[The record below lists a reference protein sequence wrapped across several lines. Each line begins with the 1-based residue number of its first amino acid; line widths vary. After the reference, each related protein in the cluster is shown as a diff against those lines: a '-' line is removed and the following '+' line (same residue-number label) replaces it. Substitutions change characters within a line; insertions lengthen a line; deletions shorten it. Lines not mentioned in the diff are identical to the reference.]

1 MKLKTDDTSLITAQQ
16 PDAPTPETPDAAQSP
31 RRSLWKTW
39 IADLLLFCFT
49 GIYVE
54 LCLHLCVY
62 HKLDRHTIYLILFAL
77 QAGVFFS
84 LLTSFLPKILRQIV
98 GVLLVAVQVLFAE
111 VQLVYQCI
119 FGDFMPVSQIGMGG
133 NVIVNFNS
141 QLLYGIR
148 QNLLKILLLLLPLI
162 AVILCLT
169 LRRVQA
175 LKRRLLWKQALA
187 SFAVLLLLLIMT
199 AGILFAG
206 RGKAFSVYH
215 TFTNVNTSTDSS
227 YKKIGMLATT
237 AQELRYMLF
246 SGSGSIM
253 ITPSSLNTSD
263 TPRAYSGNSYNV
275 IESIDFA
282 ALASSA
288 DSDILKAT
296 DEYLANA
303 TPTRKNNYTGLLK
316 DYNLIT
322 ICAESFCPWFISEEL
337 TPTLYKLSHTGIL
350 FENYYGTFQSVT
362 TNGEYTMC
370 MGLYPD
376 MSRTKTDSSFNVA
389 GTNYL
394 PFCLGNAL
402 KGMGYQAWGYHDYI
416 GDFYNRN
423 ITHANMGY
431 DFKAAD
437 SGLNVKIDWPS
448 SDLEMIEAS
457 VNDYINSKEPF
468 HAYYM
473 TFSGHYQYN
482 WDNAMS
488 AKNKAAV
495 EDLPYSEPVKA
506 YIACNLELEYA
517 LEYLMQRLEE
527 AGVADKTCIVLT
539 NDHYPYGL
547 TEDEYNEL
555 AGQTLD
561 TTFEKYR
568 NSFICYV
575 PGLSENIVVDEYCST
590 ADILPT
596 LLNLF
601 GVDYDSRLLAGTD
614 VLSSGLHVAVLS
626 DKSFL
631 TKTFRYDAGTETV
644 IPADENTTVS
654 DELAEAYRLYVDSR
668 FQLSGNILNSDYYA
682 HVFSKES
689 SGGSLADTVVFTDI
703 KSIFNQASVL
713 YMYRKGYVDPETP
726 DTFGGKTTARLGEFV
741 DVLYRI
747 AGRPETDNT
756 ALPSDCEDEEFNAAH
771 PYYNAMCWAYQT
783 RLLRQ
788 NDPNAE
794 YDDKVDYQTACVLIR
809 RYAIMAGV
817 DSGVDQT
824 QLRQLLRDDTDL
836 NREAAKA
843 MFWCDAKDITT
854 RDSDLDELLASS
866 DTHISRY
873 QMTSFLFYL
882 CTYELNLGS

>member
-1 MKLKTDDTSLITAQQ
+1 MRATSSFCLLDGALCTLIV
-16 PDAPTPETPDAAQSP
+16 S
-31 RRSLWKTW
+31 S
-39 IADLLLFCFT
+39 
-49 GIYVE
+49 
-54 LCLHLCVY
+54 
-62 HKLDRHTIYLILFAL
+62 
-77 QAGVFFS
+77 
-84 LLTSFLPKILRQIV
+84 LPKILRQIT
-98 GVLLVAVQVLFAE
+98 GLLLIAAQVLLAE

-187 SFAVLLLLLIMT
+187 SFAVQLLLLIMT

-263 TPRAYSGNSYNV
+263 APRAYSGNSYNV

-402 KGMGYQAWGYHDYI
+402 NGMGYKSYGYHDYI

-517 LEYLMQRLEE
+517 LQYLMQQLEA
-527 AGVADKTCIVLT
+527 AGIADKTCIVLT

-547 TEDEYNEL
+547 TEEEYNEL

-561 TTFEKYR
+561 TKFEKYR

-601 GVDYDSRLLAGTD
+601 GVEYDSRLLAGTD
-614 VLSSGLHVAVLS
+614 VLSSGVHIAMLS
-626 DKSFL
+626 NRSFL
-631 TKTFRYDAGTETV
+631 TKTFRYDADTETV
-644 IPADENTTVS
+644 IPADDSIVIS
-654 DELAEAYRLYVDSR
+654 DELLHAYCLYVDNKFKVS
-668 FQLSGNILNSDYYA
+668 SNIVNSDYYA
-682 HVFSKES
+682 HVFNKEP
-689 SGGSLADTVVFTDI
+689 SGGSLKDTVVFTDI

-713 YMYRKGYVDPETP
+713 YMYRNGYVDPESP
-726 DTFGGKTTARLGEFV
+726 DNFGGQSTAKLGEFV

-747 AGRPETDNT
+747 AGRPETDNS
-756 ALPSDCEDEEFNAAH
+756 ALPPDYESRSFNASY
-771 PYYNAMCWAYQT
+771 PYYDAVCWAYQT
-783 RLLRQ
+783 RILRQ
-788 NDPNAE
+788 SDLLYTG
-794 YDDKVDYQTACVLIR
+794 YDEKMDYRSACMLIYR
-809 RYAIMAGV
+809 FAALAGINTN
-817 DSGVDQT
+817 VDQS
-824 QLRQLLRDDTDL
+824 QLLQVMSDNSNLT
-836 NREAAKA
+836 REAAKA
-843 MFWCDAKDITT
+843 MLWCNQKDITS
-854 RDSDLDELLASS
+854 RDSNLDELLDAYN
-866 DTHISRY
+866 TRISRY

>member
-1 MKLKTDDTSLITAQQ
+1 MC
-16 PDAPTPETPDAAQSP
+16 
-31 RRSLWKTW
+31 RSLWKTW
-39 IADLLLFCFT
+39 WENLLLFCLT
-49 GIYVE
+49 GVYVE
-54 LCLHLCVY
+54 LCLHLCVFRS
-62 HKLDRHTIYLILFAL
+62 LDRYAGYPVLFAL
-77 QAGVFFS
+77 LGGALCTLIVS
-84 LLTSFLPKILRQIV
+84 SLPKVLRQIT
-98 GVLLVAVQVLFAE
+98 GLLLVAAQVMLAE
-111 VQLVYQCI
+111 MQLVYHCI

-133 NVIVNFNS
+133 NVVVNFNS

-148 QNLLKILLLLLPLI
+148 QNLLKILLLLLPLVV
-162 AVILCLT
+162 VILCLA

-175 LKRRLLWKQALA
+175 LRFRLRWKQAMA
-187 SFAVLLLLLIMT
+187 SFAVLLALLLTVTGLMYV
-199 AGILFAG
+199 G
-206 RGKAFSVYH
+206 RDKAFSAYR

-253 ITPSSLNTSD
+253 ITPSSLNISD
-263 TPRAYSGNSYNV
+263 VPRTYSSNSYNV
-275 IESIDFA
+275 IESIDFT
-282 ALASSA
+282 ALADST

-296 DEYLANA
+296 DEYLSNA

-431 DFKAAD
+431 TFKAAD
-437 SGLNVKIDWPS
+437 SGLAMKIDWPS
-448 SDLEMIEAS
+448 SDLEMMEAS
-457 VNDYINSKEPF
+457 VDDYINSGEPF

-488 AKNKAAV
+488 AKNRDAV
-495 EDLPYSEPVKA
+495 KDLPYSEPVKA

-527 AGVADKTCIVLT
+527 AGVADKTCIALT

-547 TEDEYNEL
+547 TEAEYNEL

-631 TKTFRYDAGTETV
+631 TKAFRYDAGTETV

-654 DELAEAYRLYVDSR
+654 GKLAEAYRLYVDSR

-756 ALPSDCEDEEFNAAH
+756 ALPADYENEEFNATH
-771 PYYNAMCWAYQT
+771 PYYNAVCWAYQT

-817 DSGVDQT
+817 DTGVDQM
-824 QLRQLLRDDTDL
+824 QLRQLLRDNPDL

-843 MFWCDAKDITT
+843 MLWCDERDITT
-854 RDSDLDELLASS
+854 RDSNLDELLASA
-866 DTHISRY
+866 DTRISRY

-882 CTYELNLGS
+882 CTYELDIGS

>member
-1 MKLKTDDTSLITAQQ
+1 MLKEKTSDVSMTNTNQGSGTA
-16 PDAPTPETPDAAQSP
+16 AEAAVPMSHG
-31 RRSLWKTW
+31 LWNTW
-39 IADLLLFCFT
+39 RKNLLLFCLT
-49 GIYVE
+49 GVYVE
-54 LCLHLCVY
+54 LCLHLCVFGSM
-62 HKLDRHTIYLILFAL
+62 DRYAGYPALFGLLGGAL
-77 QAGVFFS
+77 CTLVVS
-84 LLTSFLPKILRQIV
+84 SLPKVLRQITGV
-98 GVLLVAVQVLFAE
+98 FLVAAQVLLAE
-111 VQLVYQCI
+111 VQLVYHCI

-133 NVIVNFNS
+133 NVVVNFNS

-162 AVILCLT
+162 AVILCLA
-169 LRRVQA
+169 LRRGQA
-175 LKRRLLWKQALA
+175 LKLRLRWKQTMA
-187 SFAVLLLLLIMT
+187 SFAVLLALLLTVTGLMY
-199 AGILFAG
+199 AG
-206 RGKAFSVYH
+206 RNKAFSVYH

-246 SGSGSIM
+246 GGSGSIT
-253 ITPSSLNTSD
+253 ITPSSLNISD
-263 TPRAYSGNSYNV
+263 VPRTYSSNSYNV
-275 IESIDFA
+275 IESIDFT
-282 ALASSA
+282 ALADST

-303 TPTRKNNYTGLLK
+303 APTRKNNYTGLLK

-389 GTNYL
+389 CTNYL

-431 DFKAAD
+431 TFKAAD
-437 SGLNVKIDWPS
+437 SGLAMKIDWPS
-448 SDLEMIEAS
+448 SDLEMMEAS
-457 VNDYINSKEPF
+457 VDDYINSGEPF

-488 AKNKAAV
+488 AKNRDAV
-495 EDLPYSEPVKA
+495 KDLPYSEPVKA

-644 IPADENTTVS
+644 IPADESITVS
-654 DELAEAYRLYVDSR
+654 DGLVKTYRLYVDSR

-682 HVFSKES
+682 HVFARES

-713 YMYRKGYVDPETP
+713 YMYRKGYVEPEAP
-726 DTFGGKTTARLGEFV
+726 DTFGGKATARLGEFI

-756 ALPSDCEDEEFNAAH
+756 ALPADYENEEFNAAH
-771 PYYNAMCWAYQT
+771 PYYHAVCWAYQT

-788 NDPNAE
+788 NDPNTE

-817 DSGVDQT
+817 DTGVDQT
-824 QLRQLLRDDTDL
+824 QLRQLLRAAPDL
-836 NREAAKA
+836 GREAAKA
-843 MFWCDAKDITT
+843 MLWCDERDITT
-854 RDSDLDELLASS
+854 RDSNLDELLASAG
-866 DTHISRY
+866 TRISRY

-882 CTYELNLGS
+882 CTYELDIGS

>member
-1 MKLKTDDTSLITAQQ
+1 MLKEKTSDVSMTNTNQGFGTA
-16 PDAPTPETPDAAQSP
+16 AEAAVSM
-31 RRSLWKTW
+31 SHGLWNTW
-39 IADLLLFCFT
+39 RKNLLLFCLT
-49 GIYVE
+49 GVYVE
-54 LCLHLCVY
+54 LCLHLCVFGSM
-62 HKLDRHTIYLILFAL
+62 DRYAGYPVLFGLLGGAL
-77 QAGVFFS
+77 CTLVVS
-84 LLTSFLPKILRQIV
+84 SLPKVLRQITG
-98 GVLLVAVQVLFAE
+98 GVLVAAQVLLAE
-111 VQLVYQCI
+111 VQMVYHCI

-133 NVIVNFNS
+133 NVVVNFNS

-162 AVILCLT
+162 VVILCLI
-169 LRRVQA
+169 LRRAQA
-175 LKRRLLWKQALA
+175 LKLRLRWKQALA
-187 SFAVLLLLLIMT
+187 SFAVLLALLLTVTGLMYV
-199 AGILFAG
+199 G
-206 RGKAFSVYH
+206 RDKAFSAYR

-237 AQELRYMLF
+237 VQELRYMLF

-253 ITPSSLNTSD
+253 ITPSSLNISD
-263 TPRAYSGNSYNV
+263 VPRTYSSNSYNV
-275 IESIDFA
+275 IESIDFT
-282 ALASSA
+282 ALADST

-296 DEYLANA
+296 DEYLSNA

-431 DFKAAD
+431 TFKAAD
-437 SGLNVKIDWPS
+437 SGLAMKIDWPS
-448 SDLEMIEAS
+448 SDLEMMEAS
-457 VNDYINSKEPF
+457 IDDYINSGEPF

-488 AKNKAAV
+488 AKNRDAV
-495 EDLPYSEPVKA
+495 KDLPYSEPVKA

-517 LEYLMQRLEE
+517 LEYLMQRLEQ

-631 TKTFRYDAGTETV
+631 TKAFRYDAGTETV

-726 DTFGGKTTARLGEFV
+726 DTFGGKATARLGEFV

-756 ALPSDCEDEEFNAAH
+756 ALPADYENEEFNAAH
-771 PYYNAMCWAYQT
+771 PYYNAVCWAYQT

-817 DSGVDQT
+817 DTGVDQT
-824 QLRQLLRDDTDL
+824 QLRQLLRDAPDL
-836 NREAAKA
+836 GREAVKA
-843 MFWCDAKDITT
+843 MLWCDEKDITT
-854 RDSDLDELLASS
+854 RDSNLDELLASAG
-866 DTHISRY
+866 TRISRY

-882 CTYELNLGS
+882 CTYELDIGS

>member
-1 MKLKTDDTSLITAQQ
+1 MLKEKTSDVSMTNTNQGSGTA
-16 PDAPTPETPDAAQSP
+16 AEAAVPMSHG
-31 RRSLWKTW
+31 LWNTW
-39 IADLLLFCFT
+39 RKNLLLFCLT
-49 GIYVE
+49 GVYVE
-54 LCLHLCVY
+54 LCLHLCVFGSM
-62 HKLDRHTIYLILFAL
+62 DRYAGYPVLFGLLGGAL
-77 QAGVFFS
+77 CTLVVS
-84 LLTSFLPKILRQIV
+84 SLPKVLRQITGV
-98 GVLLVAVQVLFAE
+98 FLVAAQVLLAE
-111 VQLVYQCI
+111 VQLVYHCI

-133 NVIVNFNS
+133 NVVVNFNS

-162 AVILCLT
+162 VVILCLA
-169 LRRVQA
+169 LRRGQA
-175 LKRRLLWKQALA
+175 LKLRLRWKQTMA
-187 SFAVLLLLLIMT
+187 SFAVLLALLLTVTGLMYV
-199 AGILFAG
+199 G
-206 RGKAFSVYH
+206 RDNAFSVYR

-253 ITPSSLNTSD
+253 ITPSSLNISD
-263 TPRAYSGNSYNV
+263 VPRTYSSNSYNV
-275 IESIDFA
+275 IESIDFT
-282 ALASSA
+282 ALADST

-296 DEYLANA
+296 DEYLSNA

-431 DFKAAD
+431 TFKAAD
-437 SGLNVKIDWPS
+437 SGLAMKIDWPS
-448 SDLEMIEAS
+448 SDLEMMEAS
-457 VNDYINSKEPF
+457 IDDYINSGEPF

-488 AKNKAAV
+488 AKNRDAV
-495 EDLPYSEPVKA
+495 KDLPYSEPVKA

-614 VLSSGLHVAVLS
+614 ALSSGLHVAVLS

-644 IPADENTTVS
+644 IPADESITVS
-654 DELAEAYRLYVDSR
+654 DGLVKTYRLYVDSR

-682 HVFSKES
+682 HVFARES

-713 YMYRKGYVDPETP
+713 YMYRKGYVEPEAP
-726 DTFGGKTTARLGEFV
+726 DTFGGKATARLGEFI

-756 ALPSDCEDEEFNAAH
+756 ALPADYENEEFNAAH
-771 PYYNAMCWAYQT
+771 PYYHAVCWAYQT

-788 NDPNAE
+788 NDPNTE

-809 RYAIMAGV
+809 RYAVMAGV
-817 DSGVDQT
+817 DTGVNQT
-824 QLRQLLRDDTDL
+824 QLRQLLRDAPDL
-836 NREAAKA
+836 GREAGKA
-843 MFWCDAKDITT
+843 MLWCDERDITT
-854 RDSDLDELLASS
+854 RDSNLDELLVSAG
-866 DTHISRY
+866 TRISRY

-882 CTYELNLGS
+882 CTYELDIGS

>member
-1 MKLKTDDTSLITAQQ
+1 MLKEKTSDVSMTNTNQGSGTA
-16 PDAPTPETPDAAQSP
+16 AEAAVPMSHG
-31 RRSLWKTW
+31 LWNTW
-39 IADLLLFCFT
+39 RKNLLLFCLT
-49 GIYVE
+49 GVYVE
-54 LCLHLCVY
+54 LCLHLCVFGSM
-62 HKLDRHTIYLILFAL
+62 DRYAGYPVLFGLLGGAL
-77 QAGVFFS
+77 CTLVVS
-84 LLTSFLPKILRQIV
+84 SLPKVLRQITGV
-98 GVLLVAVQVLFAE
+98 FLVAAQVLLAE
-111 VQLVYQCI
+111 VQLVYHCI

-133 NVIVNFNS
+133 NVVVNFNS

-162 AVILCLT
+162 AVILCLA
-169 LRRVQA
+169 LRRGQA
-175 LKRRLLWKQALA
+175 LKLRLRWKQTMA
-187 SFAVLLLLLIMT
+187 SFAVLLALLLTVTGLMYV
-199 AGILFAG
+199 G
-206 RGKAFSVYH
+206 RDNAFSVYR

-253 ITPSSLNTSD
+253 ITPSSLNISD
-263 TPRAYSGNSYNV
+263 VPRTYSSNSYNV
-275 IESIDFA
+275 IESIDFT
-282 ALASSA
+282 ALADST

-431 DFKAAD
+431 TFKAAD
-437 SGLNVKIDWPS
+437 SGLAMKIDWPS
-448 SDLEMIEAS
+448 SDLEMMEAS
-457 VNDYINSKEPF
+457 IDDYINSGEPF

-488 AKNKAAV
+488 AKNRDAV
-495 EDLPYSEPVKA
+495 KDLPYSEPVKA

-654 DELAEAYRLYVDSR
+654 DKLAEAYRLYVDSR

-682 HVFSKES
+682 HVFARES

-713 YMYRKGYVDPETP
+713 YMYRKGYVEPEAP
-726 DTFGGKTTARLGEFV
+726 DTFGGKATARLGEFI

-756 ALPSDCEDEEFNAAH
+756 ALPADYENEEFNAAH
-771 PYYNAMCWAYQT
+771 PYYHAVCWAYQT

-788 NDPNAE
+788 NDPNTE

-817 DSGVDQT
+817 DTGVDQA
-824 QLRQLLRDDTDL
+824 QLRQLLRDNPDL

-843 MFWCDAKDITT
+843 MLWCDERDITT
-854 RDSDLDELLASS
+854 RDSNLDELLMSAG
-866 DTHISRY
+866 TRISRY

-882 CTYELNLGS
+882 CTYELDIGS

>member
-1 MKLKTDDTSLITAQQ
+1 MC
-16 PDAPTPETPDAAQSP
+16 
-31 RRSLWKTW
+31 RSLWKTW
-39 IADLLLFCFT
+39 WENLLLFCLT
-49 GIYVE
+49 GVYVE
-54 LCLHLCVY
+54 LCLHLCVFRS
-62 HKLDRHTIYLILFAL
+62 LDRYAGYPVLFGLLGGAL
-77 QAGVFFS
+77 CTLVVS
-84 LLTSFLPKILRQIV
+84 SLPKILRQIT
-98 GVLLVAVQVLFAE
+98 GLLLVAAQVMLAE
-111 VQLVYQCI
+111 MQLVYHCI

-133 NVIVNFNS
+133 NVVVNFKS

-148 QNLLKILLLLLPLI
+148 QNLLKILLLLLPLVV
-162 AVILCLT
+162 VILCLA

-175 LKRRLLWKQALA
+175 LRFRLRWKQAMA
-187 SFAVLLLLLIMT
+187 SFAVLLALLLTVTGLMY
-199 AGILFAG
+199 AG
-206 RGKAFSVYH
+206 RNKTFSVYH

-246 SGSGSIM
+246 GGSGSIT
-253 ITPSSLNTSD
+253 ITPSSLNISD
-263 TPRAYSGNSYNV
+263 VPRTYSSNSYNV
-275 IESIDFA
+275 IESIDFT
-282 ALASSA
+282 ALADST

-296 DEYLANA
+296 DEYLTSV

-337 TPTLYKLSHTGIL
+337 TPTLYQLSHTGII

-402 KGMGYQAWGYHDYI
+402 KDMGYQTWAYHDYI

-431 DFKAAD
+431 TFKAAD
-437 SGLNVKIDWPS
+437 SGLDVKIDWPS
-448 SDLEMIEAS
+448 SDLEMMGAS
-457 VNDYINSKEPF
+457 VDDYINSGEPF

-488 AKNKAAV
+488 AKNRDAV
-495 EDLPYSEPVKA
+495 KDLPYSEPVKA

-527 AGVADKTCIVLT
+527 AGVADKTCIALT

-547 TEDEYNEL
+547 TEAEYNEL

-644 IPADENTTVS
+644 VPADENTTVS

-689 SGGSLADTVVFTDI
+689 SGGSLEDTVVFTDI

-726 DTFGGKTTARLGEFV
+726 DTFGGKATARLGEFI

-756 ALPSDCEDEEFNAAH
+756 ALPADYENEEFNAAH
-771 PYYNAMCWAYQT
+771 PYYNAICWAYQA

-788 NDPNAE
+788 NDSNTE
-794 YDDKVDYQTACVLIR
+794 CDDKVDYQTACVLIR

-817 DSGVDQT
+817 DTDVDQT
-824 QLRQLLRDDTDL
+824 QLRQLLRDAPDL

-843 MFWCDAKDITT
+843 MLWCDERDITT
-854 RDSDLDELLASS
+854 RDSNLDELLASAG
-866 DTHISRY
+866 TRISRY

-882 CTYELNLGS
+882 CTYELDMDS

>member
-1 MKLKTDDTSLITAQQ
+1 MRATSSFCLLDGALCTLIV
-16 PDAPTPETPDAAQSP
+16 S
-31 RRSLWKTW
+31 S
-39 IADLLLFCFT
+39 
-49 GIYVE
+49 
-54 LCLHLCVY
+54 
-62 HKLDRHTIYLILFAL
+62 
-77 QAGVFFS
+77 
-84 LLTSFLPKILRQIV
+84 LPKILRQIT
-98 GVLLVAVQVLFAE
+98 GLLLIAAQVLLAE

-187 SFAVLLLLLIMT
+187 SFAVQLLLLIMT

-263 TPRAYSGNSYNV
+263 APRAYSGNSYNV

-402 KGMGYQAWGYHDYI
+402 NGMGYKSYGYHDYI

-495 EDLPYSEPVKA
+495 EDLLYSEPVKA

-517 LEYLMQRLEE
+517 LQYLMQQLEA
-527 AGVADKTCIVLT
+527 AGIADKTCIVLT

-547 TEDEYNEL
+547 TEEEYNEL

-561 TTFEKYR
+561 TKFEKYR

-601 GVDYDSRLLAGTD
+601 GVEYDSRLLAGTD
-614 VLSSGLHVAVLS
+614 VLSSGVHIAMLS
-626 DKSFL
+626 NRSFL
-631 TKTFRYDAGTETV
+631 TKTFRYDADTETV
-644 IPADENTTVS
+644 IPADDSIVIS
-654 DELAEAYRLYVDSR
+654 DELLHAYCLYVDNKFKVS
-668 FQLSGNILNSDYYA
+668 SNIVNSDYYA
-682 HVFSKES
+682 HVFNKEP
-689 SGGSLADTVVFTDI
+689 SGGSLKDTVVFTDI

-713 YMYRKGYVDPETP
+713 YMYRNGYVDPESP
-726 DTFGGKTTARLGEFV
+726 DNFGGQSTAKLGEFV

-747 AGRPETDNT
+747 AGRPETDNS
-756 ALPSDCEDEEFNAAH
+756 ALPPDYESRSFNASY
-771 PYYNAMCWAYQT
+771 PYYDAVCWAYQT
-783 RLLRQ
+783 RILRQ
-788 NDPNAE
+788 NDLLYTG
-794 YDDKVDYQTACVLIR
+794 YDEKMDYRGACMLIYR
-809 RYAIMAGV
+809 FAALAGINTN
-817 DSGVDQT
+817 VDQS
-824 QLRQLLRDDTDL
+824 QLLQVMSDNSNLT
-836 NREAAKA
+836 REAAKA
-843 MFWCDAKDITT
+843 MLWCNQKDITS
-854 RDSDLDELLASS
+854 RDSNLGELLDAYN
-866 DTHISRY
+866 TRISRY

-882 CTYELNLGS
+882 CTYELNMGS

>member
-1 MKLKTDDTSLITAQQ
+1 MLKEKTSDVSMTNTNQGSGTA
-16 PDAPTPETPDAAQSP
+16 AEAAVPMSHG
-31 RRSLWKTW
+31 LWNTW
-39 IADLLLFCFT
+39 RKNLLLFCLT
-49 GIYVE
+49 GVYVE
-54 LCLHLCVY
+54 LCLHLCVFGSM
-62 HKLDRHTIYLILFAL
+62 DRYAGYPALFGLLGGAL
-77 QAGVFFS
+77 CTLVVS
-84 LLTSFLPKILRQIV
+84 SLPKVLRQITGV
-98 GVLLVAVQVLFAE
+98 FLVAAQVLLAE
-111 VQLVYQCI
+111 VQLVYHCI

-133 NVIVNFNS
+133 NVVVNFNS

-162 AVILCLT
+162 AVILCLA
-169 LRRVQA
+169 LRRGQA
-175 LKRRLLWKQALA
+175 LKLRLRWKQTMA
-187 SFAVLLLLLIMT
+187 SFAVLLALLLTVTGLMYV
-199 AGILFAG
+199 G
-206 RGKAFSVYH
+206 RDNAFSVYR

-253 ITPSSLNTSD
+253 ITPSSLNISD
-263 TPRAYSGNSYNV
+263 VPRTYSSNSYNV
-275 IESIDFA
+275 IESIDFT
-282 ALASSA
+282 ALADST

-296 DEYLANA
+296 DEYLSNA

-431 DFKAAD
+431 TFKAAD
-437 SGLNVKIDWPS
+437 SGLAMKIDWPS
-448 SDLEMIEAS
+448 SDLEMMEAS
-457 VNDYINSKEPF
+457 IDDYINSGEPF

-488 AKNKAAV
+488 AKNRDAV
-495 EDLPYSEPVKA
+495 KDLPYSEPVKA

-654 DELAEAYRLYVDSR
+654 DKLAEAYRLYVDSR

-682 HVFSKES
+682 HVFARES

-713 YMYRKGYVDPETP
+713 YMYRKGYVEPEAS
-726 DTFGGKTTARLGEFV
+726 DTFGGK
-741 DVLYRI
+741 
-747 AGRPETDNT
+747 AGRVHRC
-756 ALPSDCEDEEFNAAH
+756 ALPHRGS
-771 PYYNAMCWAYQT
+771 
-783 RLLRQ
+783 
-788 NDPNAE
+788 
-794 YDDKVDYQTACVLIR
+794 
-809 RYAIMAGV
+809 
-817 DSGVDQT
+817 SGNGQH
-824 QLRQLLRDDTDL
+824 RP
-836 NREAAKA
+836 
-843 MFWCDAKDITT
+843 
-854 RDSDLDELLASS
+854 S
-866 DTHISRY
+866 
-873 QMTSFLFYL
+873 
-882 CTYELNLGS
+882 G

>member
-1 MKLKTDDTSLITAQQ
+1 MLKEKTSDVSMTNTNQGSGTA
-16 PDAPTPETPDAAQSP
+16 AEAAVPMSHG
-31 RRSLWKTW
+31 LWNTW
-39 IADLLLFCFT
+39 RKNLLLFCLT
-49 GIYVE
+49 GVYVE
-54 LCLHLCVY
+54 LCLHLCVFGSM
-62 HKLDRHTIYLILFAL
+62 DRYAGYPALFGLLGGAL
-77 QAGVFFS
+77 CTLVVS
-84 LLTSFLPKILRQIV
+84 SLPKVLRQITGV
-98 GVLLVAVQVLFAE
+98 FLVAAQVLLAE
-111 VQLVYQCI
+111 VQLVYHCI

-133 NVIVNFNS
+133 NVVVNFNS

-162 AVILCLT
+162 AVILCLA
-169 LRRVQA
+169 LRRGQA
-175 LKRRLLWKQALA
+175 LKLRLRWKQTMA
-187 SFAVLLLLLIMT
+187 SFAVLLALLLTVTGLMYV
-199 AGILFAG
+199 G
-206 RGKAFSVYH
+206 RDNAFSVYR

-253 ITPSSLNTSD
+253 ITPSSLNISD
-263 TPRAYSGNSYNV
+263 VPRTYSSNSYNV
-275 IESIDFA
+275 IESINFT
-282 ALASSA
+282 ALADST

-296 DEYLANA
+296 DEYLSNA
-303 TPTRKNNYTGLLK
+303 APTRKNNYTGLLK

-431 DFKAAD
+431 TFKAAD
-437 SGLNVKIDWPS
+437 SGLAMKIDWPS
-448 SDLEMIEAS
+448 SDLEMMEAS
-457 VNDYINSKEPF
+457 IDDYINSGEPF

-488 AKNKAAV
+488 AKNRDAV
-495 EDLPYSEPVKA
+495 KDLPYSEPVKA

-644 IPADENTTVS
+644 IPADESITVS
-654 DELAEAYRLYVDSR
+654 DGLVKTYRLYVDSR

-682 HVFSKES
+682 HAFARES

-713 YMYRKGYVDPETP
+713 YMYRKGYVEPEAP
-726 DTFGGKTTARLGEFV
+726 DTFGGKATARLGEFI

-756 ALPSDCEDEEFNAAH
+756 ALPADYENEEFNAAH
-771 PYYNAMCWAYQT
+771 PYYHAVCWAYQT

-788 NDPNAE
+788 NDPNTE

-817 DSGVDQT
+817 DTGVDQT
-824 QLRQLLRDDTDL
+824 QLRQLLRDTPDL
-836 NREAAKA
+836 GREAAKA
-843 MFWCDAKDITT
+843 MLWCDERDITT
-854 RDSDLDELLASS
+854 RDSNLDELLVSAG
-866 DTHISRY
+866 TRISRY

-882 CTYELNLGS
+882 CTYELDIGS

>member
-1 MKLKTDDTSLITAQQ
+1 MLKEKTSDVSMTNTNQGSGTA
-16 PDAPTPETPDAAQSP
+16 AEAAVPMSHG
-31 RRSLWKTW
+31 LWNTW
-39 IADLLLFCFT
+39 RKNLLLFCLT
-49 GIYVE
+49 GVYVE
-54 LCLHLCVY
+54 LCLHLCVFGSM
-62 HKLDRHTIYLILFAL
+62 DRYAGYPVLFGLLGGAL
-77 QAGVFFS
+77 CTLVVSSLPKVLRKITGVF
-84 LLTSFLPKILRQIV
+84 LVAAQ
-98 GVLLVAVQVLFAE
+98 VLLAE
-111 VQLVYQCI
+111 VQLVYHCI

-133 NVIVNFNS
+133 NVVVNFNS

-162 AVILCLT
+162 AVILCLA
-169 LRRVQA
+169 LRRGQA
-175 LKRRLLWKQALA
+175 LKLRLRWKQTMA
-187 SFAVLLLLLIMT
+187 SFAVLLALLLTVTGLMYV
-199 AGILFAG
+199 G
-206 RGKAFSVYH
+206 RDNAFSVYR

-253 ITPSSLNTSD
+253 ITPSSLNISD
-263 TPRAYSGNSYNV
+263 VPRTYSSNSYNV
-275 IESIDFA
+275 IESIDFT
-282 ALASSA
+282 ALADST

-296 DEYLANA
+296 DEYLSNA

-431 DFKAAD
+431 TFKAAD
-437 SGLNVKIDWPS
+437 SGLAMKIDWPS
-448 SDLEMIEAS
+448 SDLEMMEAS
-457 VNDYINSKEPF
+457 VDDYINSGEPF

-488 AKNKAAV
+488 AKNRDAV
-495 EDLPYSEPVKA
+495 KDLPYSEPVKA

-614 VLSSGLHVAVLS
+614 ALSSGLHVAVLS

-644 IPADENTTVS
+644 IPADESITVS
-654 DELAEAYRLYVDSR
+654 DGLVKTYRLYVDSR

-682 HVFSKES
+682 HVFARES

-713 YMYRKGYVDPETP
+713 YMYRKGYVEPEAP
-726 DTFGGKTTARLGEFV
+726 DTFGGKATARLGEFI

-756 ALPSDCEDEEFNAAH
+756 ALPADYENEEFNAAH
-771 PYYNAMCWAYQT
+771 PYYHAVCWAYQT

-788 NDPNAE
+788 NDPNTE

-809 RYAIMAGV
+809 RYAVMAGV
-817 DSGVDQT
+817 DTGVNQT
-824 QLRQLLRDDTDL
+824 QLRQLLRDAPDL
-836 NREAAKA
+836 GREAGKA
-843 MFWCDAKDITT
+843 MLWCDERDITT
-854 RDSDLDELLASS
+854 RDSNLDELLVSAG
-866 DTHISRY
+866 TRISRY

-882 CTYELNLGS
+882 CTYELDIGS

>member
-1 MKLKTDDTSLITAQQ
+1 MLKEKTSDVSMTNTNQGSGTA
-16 PDAPTPETPDAAQSP
+16 AEAAVPMSHG
-31 RRSLWKTW
+31 LWNTW
-39 IADLLLFCFT
+39 RKNLLLFCLT
-49 GIYVE
+49 GVYVE
-54 LCLHLCVY
+54 LCLHLCVFGSM
-62 HKLDRHTIYLILFAL
+62 DRYAGYPALFGLLGGAL
-77 QAGVFFS
+77 CTLVVS
-84 LLTSFLPKILRQIV
+84 SLPKVLRQITGV
-98 GVLLVAVQVLFAE
+98 FLVAAQVLLAE
-111 VQLVYQCI
+111 VQLVYHCI

-133 NVIVNFNS
+133 NVVVNFNS

-162 AVILCLT
+162 AAILCLA
-169 LRRVQA
+169 LRRGQA
-175 LKRRLLWKQALA
+175 LKLRLRWKQTMA
-187 SFAVLLLLLIMT
+187 SFAVLLALLLTVTGLMYV
-199 AGILFAG
+199 G
-206 RGKAFSVYH
+206 RDNAFSVYR

-253 ITPSSLNTSD
+253 ITPSSLNISD
-263 TPRAYSGNSYNV
+263 VPRTYSSNSYNV
-275 IESIDFA
+275 IESIDFT
-282 ALASSA
+282 ALADST

-431 DFKAAD
+431 TFKAAD
-437 SGLNVKIDWPS
+437 SGLAMKIDWPS
-448 SDLEMIEAS
+448 SDLEMMEAS
-457 VNDYINSKEPF
+457 IDDYINSGEPF

-488 AKNKAAV
+488 AKNRDAV
-495 EDLPYSEPVKA
+495 KDLPYSEPVKA

-626 DKSFL
+626 NKSFL

-654 DELAEAYRLYVDSR
+654 DKLAEAYRLYVDSR

-682 HVFSKES
+682 HVFAKES

-713 YMYRKGYVDPETP
+713 YMYRKGYVDPEAP
-726 DTFGGKTTARLGEFV
+726 DTFGGKATARLGEFV

-756 ALPSDCEDEEFNAAH
+756 ALPA
-771 PYYNAMCWAYQT
+771 
-783 RLLRQ
+783 
-788 NDPNAE
+788 
-794 YDDKVDYQTACVLIR
+794 
-809 RYAIMAGV
+809 
-817 DSGVDQT
+817 
-824 QLRQLLRDDTDL
+824 
-836 NREAAKA
+836 
-843 MFWCDAKDITT
+843 
-854 RDSDLDELLASS
+854 
-866 DTHISRY
+866 
-873 QMTSFLFYL
+873 
-882 CTYELNLGS
+882 

>member
-1 MKLKTDDTSLITAQQ
+1 MLKEKTSDVSMTNTNQGSGTA
-16 PDAPTPETPDAAQSP
+16 AEAAVPMSHG
-31 RRSLWKTW
+31 LWNTW
-39 IADLLLFCFT
+39 RKNLLLFCLT
-49 GIYVE
+49 GVYVE
-54 LCLHLCVY
+54 LCLHLCVFGSM
-62 HKLDRHTIYLILFAL
+62 DRYAGYPVLFGLLGGAL
-77 QAGVFFS
+77 CTLVVS
-84 LLTSFLPKILRQIV
+84 SLPKVLRQITGV
-98 GVLLVAVQVLFAE
+98 FLVAAQVLLAE
-111 VQLVYQCI
+111 VQLVYHCI

-133 NVIVNFNS
+133 NVVVNFNS

-162 AVILCLT
+162 AVILCLA
-169 LRRVQA
+169 LRRGQA
-175 LKRRLLWKQALA
+175 LKLRLRWKQTMA
-187 SFAVLLLLLIMT
+187 SFAVLLALLLTVTGLMYV
-199 AGILFAG
+199 G
-206 RGKAFSVYH
+206 RDNAFSVYR

-253 ITPSSLNTSD
+253 ITPSSLNISD
-263 TPRAYSGNSYNV
+263 VPRTYSSNSYNV
-275 IESIDFA
+275 IESIDFT
-282 ALASSA
+282 ALADST

-431 DFKAAD
+431 TFKAAD
-437 SGLNVKIDWPS
+437 SGLAMKIDWPS
-448 SDLEMIEAS
+448 SDLEMMEAS
-457 VNDYINSKEPF
+457 IDDYINSGEPF

-488 AKNKAAV
+488 AKNRDAV
-495 EDLPYSEPVKA
+495 KDLPYSEPVKA

-614 VLSSGLHVAVLS
+614 ALSSGLHVAVL
-626 DKSFL
+626 
-631 TKTFRYDAGTETV
+631 
-644 IPADENTTVS
+644 
-654 DELAEAYRLYVDSR
+654 
-668 FQLSGNILNSDYYA
+668 
-682 HVFSKES
+682 
-689 SGGSLADTVVFTDI
+689 
-703 KSIFNQASVL
+703 
-713 YMYRKGYVDPETP
+713 
-726 DTFGGKTTARLGEFV
+726 
-741 DVLYRI
+741 
-747 AGRPETDNT
+747 
-756 ALPSDCEDEEFNAAH
+756 
-771 PYYNAMCWAYQT
+771 
-783 RLLRQ
+783 
-788 NDPNAE
+788 
-794 YDDKVDYQTACVLIR
+794 
-809 RYAIMAGV
+809 
-817 DSGVDQT
+817 
-824 QLRQLLRDDTDL
+824 
-836 NREAAKA
+836 
-843 MFWCDAKDITT
+843 
-854 RDSDLDELLASS
+854 
-866 DTHISRY
+866 
-873 QMTSFLFYL
+873 
-882 CTYELNLGS
+882 